1 MSIINDALKKVERD
15 KKKASSQAPP
25 PSRPD
30 PVSVSSESLSR
41 SRLSHS
47 LSFRKSLVGID
58 IGFSSIKAVK
68 LKRTGGTVSLLG
80 AAYEK
85 IPSGS
90 KEKGISDALR
100 SIVTQQKL
108 ENSFVASTINAK
120 SLSLSQIKLPKMP
133 ASDLNEAVRWEVK
146 KEIDFPDDA
155 IIDYTVNDELIEDGK
170 KKLLIQ
176 AFAVKKGDV
185 LAHVELLKGLS
196 LKPYAIDVCPMAL
209 LSAFDYNYGWEH
221 AKRFAVIDIGASK
234 TTLAIIHNK
243 TLRLSRNIPIAG
255 NDITW
260 AIQDSEEI
268 DFQTAEEKKLKFV
281 RNLDDA
287 PIAVQ
292 NAINRFMDDIAGE
305 IERSFLYYGA
315 QLREG
320 AVDSILITGGCSTI
334 PGLAGRIE
342 KVVGIPTAVYD
353 SMKGVQIKDLP
364 AGITGMET
372 LSPLLTEAFGL
383 ALRRKEA

>member
-1 MSIINDALKKVERD
+1 MMASTELLNRGRYFLLTGQTLSAQQALEV
-15 KKKASSQAPP
+15 ALAQG
-25 PSRPD
+25 
-30 PVSVSSESLSR
+30 V
-41 SRLSHS
+41 
-47 LSFRKSLVGID
+47 
-58 IGFSSIKAVK
+58 
-68 LKRTGGTVSLLG
+68 
-80 AAYEK
+80 
-85 IPSGS
+85 
-90 KEKGISDALR
+90 SDALS
-100 SIVTQQKL
+100 SIVSQQKL
-108 ENSFVASTINAK
+108 ENAFVASTINAK
-120 SLSLSQIKLPKMP
+120 SLSLGQIKLPKMP

-155 IIDYTVNDELIEDGK
+155 VIDYTVNDELVEDGK

-176 AFAVKKGDV
+176 TFAVRKGDV

-221 AKRFAVIDIGASK
+221 AKRVALIDVGASK

-243 TLRLSRNIPIAG
+243 TLRLSRNIPVAG

-260 AIQDSEEI
+260 AIQDGEET
-268 DFQTAEEKKLKFV
+268 DFQAAEEKK
-281 RNLDDA
+281 
-287 PIAVQ
+287 IAFARSPDSASATVQ

-320 AVDSILITGGCSTI
+320 TVDSILISGGCSII

-342 KVVGIPTAVYD
+342 EVTGIPTAVYD
-353 SMKGVQIKDLP
+353 NLKGVQIKAP
-364 AGITGMET
+364 SSGAAGMET